1 MCSNKNKRTNC
12 YLCVLIFQSVV
23 SSTHFKNPSDPLFCY
38 MFWICTDARSSIW
51 VMLTKNLLSR
61 KEETGKRKWSYHYR
75 IYLRKVSLLNM
86 TCWISI
92 NWELKLGL
100 PLGLA
105 LLQMFVYTEVMEKY
119 EMGGKIIFQWLEV
132 HTFEFPKKLCILLQ
146 K

>member
-1 MCSNKNKRTNC
+1 
-12 YLCVLIFQSVV
+12 
-23 SSTHFKNPSDPLFCY
+23 
-38 MFWICTDARSSIW
+38 
-51 VMLTKNLLSR
+51 
-61 KEETGKRKWSYHYR
+61 
-75 IYLRKVSLLNM
+75 M

-100 PLGLA
+100 PLGVA
-105 LLQMFVYTEVMEKY
+105 LLRMFVYTEPLVMEKY